1 MENQHKYNYIIT
13 RDDIANILAG
23 GKVVLQLPISE
34 NMQHGEC
41 VHIIL
46 KPEPLSEMYKQNNR

>member
-41 VHIIL
+41 VHIVL
-46 KPEPLSEMYKQNNR
+46 KPEPLSEMYK